1 MQGAWPL
8 LLLVA
13 SGPRLDMRGT
23 DFVDSIEINT
33 YGEQPRTALIYRD
46 ADGIRDWRWQTE
58 ANLPTLV
65 RPGLWLTV
73 WSDQGKIRIVR
84 ARAACYTRTLRDV
97 ELMERKHLP
106 DDKRRK
112 LAR

>member
-1 MQGAWPL
+1 
-8 LLLVA
+8 
-13 SGPRLDMRGT
+13 MRGT

-33 YGEQPRTALIYRD
+33 FGEQPRTALIYRD
-46 ADGIRDWRWQTE
+46 TDGIRDWRWQTE

-65 RPGLWLTV
+65 RPGLWLAV
-73 WSDQGKIRIVR
+73 WNDGGKIRIVQ
-84 ARAACYTRTLRDV
+84 ARTVYLTRTLRDV
-97 ELMERKHLP
+97 ELMERNRLP